1 MKMRRLAQWFG
12 IAGLAFAAQAC
23 VVRDAQPV
31 NAGYGYSSAGTMYAS
46 GGIYVG
52 EPSVAYANSM
62 PPPALYETMTPSPGY
77 GYVWIDGYWHWNSF
91 EWVWVSGRWVQE
103 QQGYYYVQ
111 PYYDYGYDGGYTYT
125 PGYWTTPDRVP
136 SRGQIRDHRDGR
148 PQIVTVPPQMPQG
161 GSRPPIV
168 PPTTNYPPPRF
179 DLGHFLLGR

>member
-31 NAGYGYSSAGTMYAS
+31 NAGYGYSSAGSMYAS

-111 PYYDYGYDGGYTYT
+111 PYYDYSNNQYVYY
-125 PGYWTTPDRVP
+125 PGYWTTPDRMPPRSHV
-136 SRGQIRDHRDGR
+136 QDHRGEGR
-148 PQIVTVPPQMPQG
+148 PPVVVRPPMTGQ
-161 GSRPPIV
+161 PPIV
-168 PPTTNYPPPRF
+168 QPGYNQPPIVQPPVV
-179 DLGHFLLGR
+179 